1 MTSYA
6 GLIIEDSARILQ
18 KIQVTEEES
27 RLLGKRVITT
37 LHKAFEHD
45 QDGKYM
51 PKRNGLPTVG
61 RQKVML
67 TGITF
72 VDFWQSPSH
81 FSPIADALIHQFE
94 YASDIS
100 MTADVIP
107 ALTELVV
114 AADSTNH
121 HKQLNSAI
129 LRYMRSDKAA
139 IRLAAVQC
147 EHSLTDRL
155 GEEWLAHLPEM
166 LPFISELQEDDDE
179 LVEKAT
185 YNWIKKIE
193 SVLGESVKPMLQ

>member
-1 MTSYA
+1 
-6 GLIIEDSARILQ
+6 
-18 KIQVTEEES
+18 
-27 RLLGKRVITT
+27 
-37 LHKAFEHD
+37 
-45 QDGKYM
+45 
-51 PKRNGLPTVG
+51 
-61 RQKVML
+61 
-67 TGITF
+67 
-72 VDFWQSPSH
+72 
-81 FSPIADALIHQFE
+81 
-94 YASDIS
+94 

-114 AADSTNH
+114 VADSTNH

-139 IRLAAVQC
+139 VRLAAVQC

-179 LVEKAT
+179 MVEKAT
-185 YNWIKKIE
+185 YKWIKKIE